1 MTGWFCSSRGRGE
14 KCFENGAIQ
23 KIVLFAVC
31 SDSAAMADITCIQK
45 YTGDFCPGPGCE
57 VLPQNLINLSGLWM
71 GEECPVPPA
80 PPFPNFRPFLQSFS
94 PGIKLLQGCGGIWAA
109 GAEGI
114 FFFFSNSTPRFC
126 ARTSQTLLLLVPM
139 LRETALSWECQP
151 EETTSAMPCL
161 MIEHTVRLET
171 KDFTSVSSYFVF
183 LCLEIG
189 REFFKGLKFSF

>member
-1 MTGWFCSSRGRGE
+1 MFLLSLSRLFIHFFSFPARPMTGWFCSSRGRGE

-57 VLPQNLINLSGLWM
+57 VLPQNLTNLSGLWM

-114 FFFFSNSTPRFC
+114 FFFFFQIPRHVSVQEHPRLYYC
-126 ARTSQTLLLLVPM
+126 S
-139 LRETALSWECQP
+139 CQCSGKQP
-151 EETTSAMPCL
+151 F
-161 MIEHTVRLET
+161 HG
-171 KDFTSVSSYFVF
+171 SVS
-183 LCLEIG
+183 LRRQHQPCPAWW
-189 REFFKGLKFSF
+189 

>member
-57 VLPQNLINLSGLWM
+57 VLPQNLTNLSGLWM

-109 GAEGI
+109 GAEGD
-114 FFFFSNSTPRFC
+114 FFFFFKFH
-126 ARTSQTLLLLVPM
+126 
-139 LRETALSWECQP
+139 
-151 EETTSAMPCL
+151 TT
-161 MIEHTVRLET
+161 
-171 KDFTSVSSYFVF
+171 F
-183 LCLEIG
+183 LCKNIPDSITARANAQGNSPFMGVSAWGDNISHALPDDRTYCSSGNQRFYI
-189 REFFKGLKFSF
+189 SFQLFCFPLLGNW